1 MRILEDKLSS
11 VQLRVCQT
19 VNAQLILFVI
29 VGIIIMG
36 YFWYTV
42 VAIFILKIYFPQQ
55 KPKTPSL
62 AKPGPNIGSWTS
74 SYSATWQ
81 DRTVRCA
88 LPPNEWQGSGLC
100 APSLCWP
107 PVTCHLLLQ
116 VRGKTRSSQAFR
128 CWWVVGKHM
137 APSCHIPQTGI
148 FKGTRYCSPQNGW
161 NWN

>member
-1 MRILEDKLSS
+1 MRILEDNSAQSLSNS
-11 VQLRVCQT
+11 KCSI
-19 VNAQLILFVI
+19 NFICYCWYYYH
-29 VGIIIMG
+29 GI
-36 YFWYTV
+36 FWYTV

-55 KPKTPSL
+55 EPKTPSL

-137 APSCHIPQTGI
+137 APQLPYPADRH
-148 FKGTRYCSPQNGW
+148 FWRD
-161 NWN
+161 